1 MKREGTDGKGETQG
15 KGEHR
20 ARGGNRRT
28 EYGMEVNQAS
38 FLTSLVSLRYYLVA
52 GWSRLVAR
60 WAQCRRKH
68 DPLIA
73 AETRNESY
81 GGLCRRKLL
90 YDHLSNSGKPVA
102 G

>member
-1 MKREGTDGKGETQG
+1 MTREGTEGKGETAG
-15 KGEHR
+15 KEGTE
-20 ARGGNRRT
+20 ARGGNRGT

>member
-1 MKREGTDGKGETQG
+1 
-15 KGEHR
+15 
-20 ARGGNRRT
+20 
-28 EYGMEVNQAS
+28 MEVNQAS

-73 AETRNESY
+73 AEMRNESY
-81 GGLCRRKLL
+81 GGAVQEETSVRSPVKFGETG
-90 YDHLSNSGKPVA
+90 SGVIPSQALIDESEKV
-102 G
+102 